1 MGWNALLQLAGTK
14 PSSLATTCR
23 YMVLVR
29 FPNPLTLLAVG
40 EPDYI
45 VQFHRHWHPL
55 PKSPPSPTT
64 VPTKSV
70 KPTTKSPP
78 GSRSRSPA
86 CSRTRRSQSMHSP
99 QLLPWQPF
107 SCVSYLCFLPFLA
120 FWWWSWWS
128 MIIDHKFTILPLF
141 SSRHIISLAREL
153 FVYCRF
159 LDRLHLDPVATKVT
173 VEKWRRVHTFC
184 DFRFS
189 ERFHLDLVLYW
200 FGCSNSWLLG
210 NWGRW
215 RALREVGRKSW
226 EENMKLEVGEVHP
239 DPKLL

>member
-1 MGWNALLQLAGTK
+1 
-14 PSSLATTCR
+14 
-23 YMVLVR
+23 MVLVR
-29 FPNPLTLLAVG
+29 FPKPLALLAVG

-64 VPTKSV
+64 VPTKSL

-107 SCVSYLCFLPFLA
+107 SCVSYLCFSAIFGI
-120 FWWWSWWS
+120 WWWSWWS

-141 SSRHIISLAREL
+141 SSRHIISLPREL
-153 FVYCRF
+153 FVYCRSKF

-173 VEKWRRVHTFC
+173 VDCWKMAESPHILRLQIFGTISSWSC
-184 DFRFS
+184 PI
-189 ERFHLDLVLYW
+189 LV
-200 FGCSNSWLLG
+200 WLQ
-210 NWGRW
+210 
-215 RALREVGRKSW
+215 
-226 EENMKLEVGEVHP
+226 
-239 DPKLL
+239 